1 LCGWEFEPWLM
12 LNRSFLH
19 FIIFTTLV
27 EDLETLAIFREELE
41 VEVGQLL
48 SRNQPDEWPLTF

>member
-1 LCGWEFEPWLM
+1 M